1 MPSRKVPLRCVLV
14 VCLGL
19 ARGVGLR
26 EEVDRLEARERALQ
40 NLYAEME
47 KSEAEGRVAALEE
60 RVMEEEKLNKAA
72 LTSD

>member
-1 MPSRKVPLRCVLV
+1 VLV